1 MTYAGSH
8 YVTFMSVKNWINYVS
23 LHISN
28 TSLKYQQLVLI
39 EYYWILSGI
48 PTPHSLVIISSNLL
62 IISSLYILLLI
73 VISKDLKD
81 VVWKLFCI

>member
-23 LHISN
+23 LYTDISN

-62 IISSLYILLLI
+62 IISSLYILLLV
-73 VISKDLKD
+73 VISKYLKD
-81 VVWKLFCI
+81 VVWK